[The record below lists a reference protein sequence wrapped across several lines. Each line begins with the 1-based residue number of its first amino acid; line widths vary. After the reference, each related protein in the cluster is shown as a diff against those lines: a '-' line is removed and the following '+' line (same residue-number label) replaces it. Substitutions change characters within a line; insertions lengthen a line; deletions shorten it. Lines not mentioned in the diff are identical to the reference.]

1 MLVPLATFAVDNGTA
16 CEIYVKAQED
26 EISTA
31 IFGTMFFQQFVAYY
45 ENGGNPQS
53 AQRQNLT
60 LALSPTAAMPQSYVG
75 IAATTQTANLFA
87 YSGTSIPLLVNVTS
101 MTTMVQAEYGY
112 QGLADFK
119 LSINDSVLYT
129 FINDLYN
136 YPGVDG
142 YFDTTDYDFSDN
154 F

>member
-1 MLVPLATFAVDNGTA
+1 MSFEYETNYMLVPLATFAVDNGTA

-60 LALSPTAAMPQSYVG
+60 LALSPTAAMRRAILVSLPQPK
-75 IAATTQTANLFA
+75 
-87 YSGTSIPLLVNVTS
+87 PLTCLLT
-101 MTTMVQAEYGY
+101 
-112 QGLADFK
+112 LA
-119 LSINDSVLYT
+119 LQSPSL
-129 FINDLYN
+129 
-136 YPGVDG
+136 
-142 YFDTTDYDFSDN
+142 
-154 F
+154 